1 MDVFFLLTV
10 NLFNIRQKTMYKKNL
25 KFLVMSK
32 DMAKSLVAAA
42 LMVAFS
48 TPVAANTATG
58 SRSASGAFSKQ
69 ADGIV
74 MRTGADGSNN
84 WGAMQGVKGLEDLI
98 GKTEAEIKNA
108 ALTPGSTLSDAE
120 PDKVFFLYNVK
131 TGKFL
136 NAGGY
141 WGTHVSLKDY
151 PLSLWAETHTYKL
164 PSSST
169 TQTLID
175 FIQNMETGQGKYLG
189 WVGKDGGTGTDDG
202 VFIDRHQD
210 ENTHY
215 GWVFEPLKN
224 DTQNTYKIYTYAT
237 NKPYSTLIAKS
248 TKYYLC
254 ANGDETDQDKNC
266 GAFSESYIESKNYD
280 AYSTWRVL
288 SMKQIYDL
296 ITEQSSDN
304 MTSALDL
311 SYRLDCPGFSRGDK
325 DIKEKWKLSTF
336 ATGTNATGTKGGW
349 RFGLEKLHNTEKTL
363 TGSGGSGESTDLDK
377 YDFNG
382 LSSSNPYTFDKITY
396 TGKEDYERRL
406 GKYFCADAKNL
417 RGVIYQDVDI
427 KAPGSYIIECKGY
440 STTKKAKIFAT
451 WLDKEGKEDKA
462 SLHQNVL
469 NQVSYMPK
477 TEQVLLHVNE
487 QNMDYAGKN
496 FYGQRKYINTVLVQV
511 PDITPKP
518 SDGNY
523 GTIRFGLI
531 IGDNQDDTDVH
542 DVKNE
547 WTVFDDFRLL
557 YASDDNG
564 VDLILDED
572 RDNLSYLKDCD
583 ITYKNRVLHLN
594 KTFTKD
600 KWNSFVLPVS
610 LKRDQFRQ
618 AFGANARLAKL
629 SGLTSSEIQFKTI
642 DMDGMADN
650 VDVLDAYTP
659 YIIFPT
665 KIHDTDKTK
674 VSPAYKASLT
684 KRNGESTPV
693 VIKANHYDIPN
704 VTFKTDDANKNDLSQ
719 MNTDTWVSDVT
730 TTVENSNGSMKAYG
744 TFARTFGQ
752 NVTQNVTDEK
762 ADDYGV
768 YKFTDHY
775 IISKRDDLK
784 GSYFFD
790 KGNLYYSSER
800 VRGLRGFSCWFKPV
814 NSSSATTKLNLYIDG
829 VANGTTGIDDV
840 AFGDEEPIGKAAKGI
855 YNMNGQLVSNGSDT
869 TNLPAGMYI
878 VNGKK
883 CVVK

>member
-1 MDVFFLLTV
+1 
-10 NLFNIRQKTMYKKNL
+10 
-25 KFLVMSK
+25 MSK

-74 MRTGADGSNN
+74 MRTGADGSNGSN
-84 WGAMQGVKGLEDLI
+84 NALGAIGLEYLV
-98 GKTEAEIKNA
+98 GKTEDQIKNA
-108 ALTPGSTLSDAE
+108 ALNPGSELNDNK
-120 PDKVFFLYNVK
+120 PDEVFFLYNVK

-151 PLSLWAETHTYKL
+151 PLSLWAETHDYKF
-164 PSSST
+164 ST
-169 TQTLID
+169 GIFSTITQTLID
-175 FIQNMETGQGKYLG
+175 FIQNLETGQDKYLG
-189 WVGKDGGTGTDDG
+189 WVGKDGGTDPDDG
-202 VFIDRHQD
+202 VFIDRHQG
-210 ENTHY
+210 EKTHY
-215 GWVFEPLKN
+215 GWVFEPKN
-224 DTQNTYKIYTYAT
+224 DEQHTYKIYTYAT
-237 NKPYSTLIAKS
+237 KKPSS
-248 TKYYLC
+248 SDTKYYLC
-254 ANGDETDQDKNC
+254 ANGDATDQDKNC
-266 GAFSESYIESKNYD
+266 GAFSESYIESNNYD

-325 DIKEKWKLSTF
+325 DITVWNVSNFPK
-336 ATGTNATGTKGGW
+336 GTKGGW
-349 RFGLEKLHNTEKTL
+349 RFGLEKLYNTDNML
-363 TGSGGSGESTDLDK
+363 TGSGESTELDK
-377 YDFNG
+377 YDHNG
-382 LSSSNPYTFDKITY
+382 LSSSTPYTFEKSEYKDK
-396 TGKEDYERRL
+396 DNYERHL
-406 GKYFCADAKNL
+406 GKYFCADVKNR
-417 RGVIYQDVDI
+417 RGVIYQDVVI

-440 STTKKAKIFAT
+440 STTPKAKIFAS
-451 WLDKEGKEDKA
+451 WFDKKGGTEDKA
-462 SLHQNVL
+462 LLHQNVL
-469 NQVSYMPK
+469 NQVSYMSK
-477 TEQVLLHVNE
+477 AEQEKLHVSE

-511 PDITPKP
+511 PESKKQT
-518 SDGNY
+518 DGSY
-523 GTIRFGLI
+523 GIIRFGLI
-531 IGDNQDDTDVH
+531 IGDNQYDQT
-542 DVKNE
+542 VKEADKE

-557 YASDDNG
+557 YASDDKG
-564 VDLILDED
+564 TDLILDEY

-583 ITYKNRVLHLN
+583 NTYKNTVLHLN

-629 SGLTSSEIQFKTI
+629 SNLTSSEIQFQTV
-642 DMDGMADN
+642 DMDKDDN
-650 VDVLDAYTP
+650 AEVLKAYTP

-665 KIHDTDKTK
+665 KIHTDNTK
-674 VSPAYKASLT
+674 ASPAYKATLT
-684 KRNGESTPV
+684 KTNGEQQDV

-704 VTFKTDDANKNDLSQ
+704 VTFKTNNENKNDLSQ
-719 MNTDTWVSDVT
+719 MDTKTWVSNVT
-730 TTVENSNGSMKAYG
+730 TEVANSNGTMKAYG
-744 TFARTFGQ
+744 TFARTFG
-752 NVTQNVTDEK
+752 NTATQNTTN
-762 ADDYGV
+762 ANAADYGV
-768 YKFTDHY
+768 YEFKDRQ
-775 IISKRDDLK
+775 IISGRDNLI

-790 KGNLYYSSER
+790 QGNLYCSDKR
-800 VRGLRGFSCWFKPV
+800 PRGLCGFSCWFKPAD
-814 NSSSATTKLNLYIDG
+814 SSKATKLSLFIDG
-829 VANGTTGIDDV
+829 VANGTTGIDEV
-840 AFGDEEPIGKAAKGI
+840 AFGDEEPTGKAAKGI

-883 CVVK
+883 CVVR

>member
-42 LMVAFS
+42 LTVAFS

-58 SRSASGAFSKQ
+58 SHTASVAFSKQ

-74 MRTGADGSNN
+74 MPTDADGSNGSN
-84 WGAMQGVKGLEDLI
+84 NALGAIGLEYLPGI
-98 GKTEAEIKNA
+98 AEEDIKKA
-108 ALTPGSTLSDAE
+108 AVTSDEGLSDAD
-120 PDKVFFLYNVK
+120 PTKVFFLYNVK

-151 PLSLWAETHTYKL
+151 PLSLWAEKHTYG
-164 PSSST
+164 

-175 FIQNMETGQGKYLG
+175 FKQNMETGQDKYLG
-189 WVGKDGGTGTDDG
+189 WAGKDGGTGTDDG
-202 VFIDRHQD
+202 VFIDRKQNED
-210 ENTHY
+210 THY
-215 GWVFEPLKN
+215 GWVFEPQN
-224 DTQNTYKIYTYAT
+224 DGKNTYKIYTYAT
-237 NKPYSTLIAKS
+237 NNPSSSS

-266 GAFSESYIESKNYD
+266 GAFSESYIQTEKLTGYD
-280 AYSTWRVL
+280 TWRVL
-288 SMKQIYDL
+288 TMAQISAL
-296 ITEQSSDN
+296 LEESSDF

-325 DIKEKWKLSTF
+325 DIKKWTVSNF
-336 ATGTNATGTKGGW
+336 STGTNGEW
-349 RFGLEKLHNTEKTL
+349 RFGLEKLYNTHNTL
-363 TGSGGSGESTDLDK
+363 TGTGESTKLNK
-377 YDFNG
+377 YDKNN
-382 LSSSNPYTFDKITY
+382 LSPSTPYTFDDITY
-396 TGKEDYERRL
+396 TELENYQRHL
-406 GKYFCADAKNL
+406 GKYFCADVKNM
-417 RGVIYQDVDI
+417 RGVIYQDVVI
-427 KAPGSYIIECKGY
+427 KAPGSYLIECKGY
-440 STTKKAKIFAT
+440 STTPKAKIFAS
-451 WLDKEGKEDKA
+451 WFDKDGKNEDEH
-462 SLHQNVL
+462 LMHQNVL
-469 NQVSYMPK
+469 NQVSYMSK
-477 TEQVLLHVNE
+477 AEQEKLHVSE

-511 PDITPKP
+511 PDINPKP

-531 IGDNQDDTDVH
+531 IGDDRNDKDV
-542 DVKNE
+542 DAAAKE

-557 YASDDNG
+557 YASDEKSA
-564 VDLILDED
+564 DLILDED

-583 ITYKNRVLHLN
+583 NTYKNTVLHLN

-618 AFGANARLAKL
+618 AFGANARLAIL
-629 SGLTSSEIQFKTI
+629 SGLTSSEIQFQTI
-642 DMDGMADN
+642 DMDAMTN
-650 VDVLDAYTP
+650 NDVVLEAYTP

-665 KIHDTDKTK
+665 KIHTDNTEA
-674 VSPAYKASLT
+674 SPAYKASLT
-684 KRNGESTPV
+684 KTNGESKMQDV

-704 VTFKTDDANKNDLSQ
+704 VTFKTNSKNENDLSE
-719 MNTDTWVSDVT
+719 MNTDTWVLNVT
-730 TTVENSNGSMKAYG
+730 PQVDGTDGSMEAHC

-752 NVTQNVTDEK
+752 DVTQITDEK
-762 ADDYGV
+762 ADNYGA
-768 YKFTDHY
+768 YKFNDHY
-775 IISKRDDLK
+775 IISNRDDLK

-790 KGNLYYSSER
+790 KGNLYYSSKR

-814 NSSSATTKLNLYIDG
+814 NSSEPTKLNLYIDG

-840 AFGDEEPIGKAAKGI
+840 AFGDEEPTGKAAKGI

-883 CVVK
+883 CVVR

>member
-1 MDVFFLLTV
+1 
-10 NLFNIRQKTMYKKNL
+10 
-25 KFLVMSK
+25 MSK

-84 WGAMQGVKGLEDLI
+84 FGAMQGVKGLEDLK
-98 GKTEAEIKNA
+98 GMTEEYIKKA
-108 ALTPGSTLSDAE
+108 AVTPGSELNDDK
-120 PDKVFFLYNVK
+120 PDKVFFLYNVQ

-151 PLSLWAETHTYKL
+151 PLSLWAETHTYKFFT
-164 PSSST
+164 SSIRYT
-169 TQTLID
+169 NQTLID
-175 FIQNMETGQGKYLG
+175 FIQNLETGQDKYLG
-189 WVGKDGGTGTDDG
+189 WVGTDGGTDPDDG
-202 VFIDRHQD
+202 VFIDRHQG
-210 ENTHY
+210 EKTHY
-215 GWVFEPLKN
+215 GWVFEPQN
-224 DTQNTYKIYTYAT
+224 DGKNTYKIYTYAT
-237 NKPYSTLIAKS
+237 NQPKS
-248 TKYYLC
+248 SNTKYYLC

-266 GAFSESYIESKNYD
+266 GAFDLQNNNKLE

-296 ITEQSSDN
+296 ITEQSSDY

-325 DIKEKWKLSTF
+325 DITVWNVSNF
-336 ATGTNATGTKGGW
+336 ATGTNGGW
-349 RFGLEKLHNTEKTL
+349 RFGLEKLNNTHKKL
-363 TGSGGSGESTDLDK
+363 TGSGELDNYDVTDLK
-377 YDFNG
+377 
-382 LSSSNPYTFDKITY
+382 SSYTFDGREYKNQ
-396 TGKEDYERRL
+396 KKDYERHL

-417 RGVIYQDVDI
+417 RGVIYQDVVI

-440 STTKKAKIFAT
+440 STTTKAKIFAS
-451 WLDKEGKEDKA
+451 WFDKKDGTIEDK
-462 SLHQNVL
+462 SLMHQNVL
-469 NQVSYMPK
+469 NQVSYMSK
-477 TEQVLLHVNE
+477 AEQEKLHVSE

-496 FYGQRKYINTVLVQV
+496 FYGKRKYINTVLIQV
-511 PDITPKP
+511 PKDKKQ
-518 SDGNY
+518 SENNY
-523 GTIRFGLI
+523 GVIRFGLI
-531 IGDNQDDTDVH
+531 IGDDRNDTKVDAAA
-542 DVKNE
+542 NE

-557 YASDDNG
+557 YASDDKSA
-564 VDLILDED
+564 DLILDED

-583 ITYKNRVLHLN
+583 NTYKNTVLHLN
-594 KTFTKD
+594 KTFKKD

-610 LKRDQFRQ
+610 LKCDQFRQ

-629 SGLTSSEIQFKTI
+629 HALTSSEIQFQTV
-642 DMDGMADN
+642 DMDVNDN
-650 VDVLDAYTP
+650 AVVLDAYTP

-665 KIHDTDKTK
+665 KIHTDETK
-674 VSPAYKASLT
+674 ASPAYKATLRST
-684 KRNGESTPV
+684 NGESGKEEV
-693 VIKANHYDIPN
+693 LIKANHYDIPN
-704 VTFKTDDANKNDLSQ
+704 VTFKTNSANENDLTN
-719 MNTDTWVSDVT
+719 MNTDTWVST
-730 TTVENSNGSMKAYG
+730 TKGYSTDGSMVAYG
-744 TFARTFGQ
+744 TFARTFGDA
-752 NVTQNVTDEK
+752 TQITDEK
-762 ADDYGV
+762 DKEYGV
-768 YKFTDHY
+768 YKFNDHK
-775 IISKRDDLK
+775 IIDGRDDLK

-790 KGNLYYSSER
+790 KGKLYYSEKR

-814 NSSSATTKLNLYIDG
+814 NSSEPTKLNLYIDG

-840 AFGDEEPIGKAAKGI
+840 TFGDEEPTGKAAKGI

-883 CVVK
+883 CVVR

>member
-1 MDVFFLLTV
+1 
-10 NLFNIRQKTMYKKNL
+10 MYKKNL
-25 KFLVMSK
+25 KILVMSK

-42 LMVAFS
+42 LTVAFS

-58 SRSASGAFSKQ
+58 SHTASVAFSKQ

-74 MRTGADGSNN
+74 MPTAADGSNIL
-84 WGAMQGVKGLEDLI
+84 GGMQGAIGIEYLDGMSEDYIKGAV
-98 GKTEAEIKNA
+98 T
-108 ALTPGSTLSDAE
+108 TGSTLSDA
-120 PDKVFFLYNVK
+120 DQNKVFFLYNVK

-151 PLSLWAETHTYKL
+151 PLSLWAKTNTYG
-164 PSSST
+164 

-175 FIQNMETGQGKYLG
+175 FIQNLETGVGQYLG
-189 WVGKDGGTGTDDG
+189 WMSGSDTDEG

-224 DTQNTYKIYTYAT
+224 DKQNTYKIYTYAT
-237 NKPYSTLIAKS
+237 DSPSSST

-266 GAFSESYIESKNYD
+266 GAFRKSYINRKNYD

-288 SMKQIYDL
+288 TMAQISAL
-296 ITEQSSDN
+296 LEENSDF

-325 DIKEKWKLSTF
+325 DIQKWTVRNFS
-336 ATGTNATGTKGGW
+336 TGTNGEW
-349 RFGLEKLHNTEKTL
+349 RFGLEKLYNTDNTL
-363 TGSGGSGESTDLDK
+363 TGSGESTILNK
-377 YDFNG
+377 YDKNN
-382 LSSSNPYTFDKITY
+382 LSSSTPYTFDDITY
-396 TGKEDYERRL
+396 TELENYQRHL
-406 GKYFCADAKNL
+406 GKYFCADVKNM
-417 RGVIYQDVDI
+417 RGVIYQDVVI
-427 KAPGSYIIECKGY
+427 KAPGSYLIECKGY
-440 STTKKAKIFAT
+440 STTTKAKIFAT
-451 WLDKEGKEDKA
+451 WLDKEGKEDKT

-469 NQVSYMPK
+469 NQVSYMSK
-477 TEQVLLHVNE
+477 AEQEELHVNE

-496 FYGQRKYINTVLVQV
+496 FYGKRKYINTVLVQV
-511 PDITPKP
+511 PDTKP

-531 IGDNQDDTDVH
+531 IGDNRDDQTVNEAD
-542 DVKNE
+542 KE

-557 YASDDNG
+557 YASDEKSA
-564 VDLILDED
+564 DLILDED

-583 ITYKNRVLHLN
+583 NTYKNTVLHLN

-618 AFGANARLAKL
+618 AFGANARLAML
-629 SGLTSSEIQFKTI
+629 SGLTSSEIQFQTI
-642 DMDGMADN
+642 DMDAMTDN
-650 VDVLDAYTP
+650 GEVLKAYTP

-665 KIHDTDKTK
+665 KIHTDNTK
-674 VSPAYKASLT
+674 VSPAYKATLRST
-684 KRNGESTPV
+684 NTNSESGTQDV
-693 VIKANHYDIPN
+693 VVKANHYDIPN
-704 VTFKTDDANKNDLSQ
+704 VTMAIGDNNQNDLTK
-719 MNTDTWVSDVT
+719 MKTDTWVSDVT
-730 TTVENSNGSMKAYG
+730 TTVENSNGSMVAYG

-752 NVTQNVTDEK
+752 KATQNVTDEK
-762 ADDYGV
+762 AADYGV
-768 YKFTDHY
+768 YKFDDRK
-775 IISKRDDLK
+775 IISGRDDLMY
-784 GSYFFD
+784 SYFFD
-790 KGNLYYSSER
+790 QGNLYYSSKR

-814 NSSSATTKLNLYIDG
+814 NSPAPTKLNLYIDG
-829 VANGTTGIDDV
+829 VANGTTGIDEV
-840 AFGDEEPIGKAAKGI
+840 AFGDEEPTGKAAKGI

-883 CVVK
+883 CVVR

>member
-1 MDVFFLLTV
+1 
-10 NLFNIRQKTMYKKNL
+10 MYKKNL

-42 LMVAFS
+42 LTVAFS

-58 SRSASGAFSKQ
+58 SRSASVSFSKQ

-74 MRTGADGSNN
+74 MRTDDGSNGSN
-84 WGAMQGVKGLEDLI
+84 NAVGGAIGIEYLE
-98 GKTEAEIKNA
+98 GKTEDEIKA
-108 ALTPGSTLSDAE
+108 AAVTSDTNLSDAD

-151 PLSLWAETHTYKL
+151 PLSLWAKTNDYRL

-175 FIQNMETGQGKYLG
+175 FIQNLETGVGHYLG
-189 WVGKDGGTGTDDG
+189 WMSGSDTDEG
-202 VFIDRHQD
+202 VFIDRKQNED
-210 ENTHY
+210 THY
-215 GWVFEPLKN
+215 GWVFEPLNNGK
-224 DTQNTYKIYTYAT
+224 NTYKIYTYAT
-237 NKPYSTLIAKS
+237 NSPTSSTE
-248 TKYYLC
+248 KYYLC
-254 ANGDETDQDKNC
+254 ANKGDIDQDKNC
-266 GAFSESYIESKNYD
+266 GAFRESYIQTEKLTGYD
-280 AYSTWRVL
+280 TWRVL
-288 SMKQIYDL
+288 TMAQISAL
-296 ITEQSSDN
+296 LEANSDY

-325 DIKEKWKLSTF
+325 DIQKWKVRNFS
-336 ATGTNATGTKGGW
+336 TGTNGEW
-349 RFGLEKLHNTEKTL
+349 RFGLEKLYNTHNTL
-363 TGSGGSGESTDLDK
+363 TGTGESTKLNEYDK
-377 YDFNG
+377 NN
-382 LSSSNPYTFDKITY
+382 LSSSTPYTFDGNTY
-396 TGKEDYERRL
+396 TELENYQRHL
-406 GKYFCADAKNL
+406 GKYFCADVKNM
-417 RGVIYQDVDI
+417 RGVIYQDVVI
-427 KAPGSYIIECKGY
+427 KAPGSYLIECKGY
-440 STTKKAKIFAT
+440 STTTKAKIFAS
-451 WLDKEGKEDKA
+451 WLDKDGNEDKA
-462 SLHQNVL
+462 LLHQNTL
-469 NQVSYMPK
+469 NQVSYMSK
-477 TEQVLLHVNE
+477 AEQDALHVSE

-511 PDITPKP
+511 PDPEIKP

-531 IGDNQDDTDVH
+531 IGDDQNDKTVNEAD
-542 DVKNE
+542 KE

-557 YASDDNG
+557 YASNEKSA
-564 VDLILDED
+564 DLILDED
-572 RDNLSYLKDCD
+572 RDNLSYLKDCSN
-583 ITYKNRVLHLN
+583 TYKNTVLHLN

-629 SGLTSSEIQFKTI
+629 HDLTSSEIQFQTI
-642 DMDGMADN
+642 NMDAMTN
-650 VDVLDAYTP
+650 NDVVLEAYTP

-665 KIHDTDKTK
+665 KIHTDEAKA
-674 VSPAYKASLT
+674 SPAYKASLT
-684 KRNGESTPV
+684 KTNGESKMQDV

-704 VTFKTDDANKNDLSQ
+704 VTMAIGDNNQNDLTK

-730 TTVENSNGSMKAYG
+730 TTVGNSNGSMVAYG

-752 NVTQNVTDEK
+752 KATQNVTDEK
-762 ADDYGV
+762 AADYGV
-768 YKFTDHY
+768 YKFDDRK
-775 IISKRDDLK
+775 IISGRDDLMY
-784 GSYFFD
+784 SYFFD
-790 KGNLYYSSER
+790 QGNLYYSSKR

-829 VANGTTGIDDV
+829 VANGTTGIDEV
-840 AFGDEEPIGKAAKGI
+840 AFGDEEPTGKAAKGI

-883 CVVK
+883 CVVR

>member
-1 MDVFFLLTV
+1 MNWMYFSTPTA
-10 NLFNIRQKTMYKKNL
+10 NLFNIKQKTMYKKNL

-74 MRTGADGSNN
+74 MRTGADGSN
-84 WGAMQGVKGLEDLI
+84 GSDALGGVIGLEYLV
-98 GKTEAEIKNA
+98 GKTEEEIKTNA
-108 ALTPGSTLSDAE
+108 VTSDAPLSDAD
-120 PDKVFFLYNVK
+120 PDKVFFLYNVM

-151 PLSLWAETHTYKL
+151 PLSLWAKTNTYKL
-164 PSSST
+164 FNSPGSIRFD

-175 FIQNMETGQGKYLG
+175 FIQNMETGQSQYLG
-189 WVGKDGGTGTDDG
+189 WKGTAGGTNPDDG

-210 ENTHY
+210 EGTHY
-215 GWVFEPLKN
+215 GWVFEPLN

-237 NKPYSTLIAKS
+237 NRPYSSS
-248 TKYYLC
+248 TEKYYLC
-254 ANGDETDQDKNC
+254 ANGTVTDQDKNC
-266 GAFSESYIESKNYD
+266 GAFSDSYIQNNLKGYN
-280 AYSTWRVL
+280 TWRVL
-288 SMKQIYDL
+288 SMKQIYEL
-296 ITEQSSDN
+296 LSANSDN

-311 SYRLDCPGFSRGDK
+311 SYRLDCPGFSRGNK
-325 DIKEKWKLSTF
+325 DITKWHVSNF
-336 ATGTNATGTKGGW
+336 STGTNGEW
-349 RFGLEKLHNTEKTL
+349 RFGLEKLYNTENTL
-363 TGSGGSGESTDLDK
+363 TGSGESTELDK
-377 YDFNG
+377 FDKNK
-382 LSSSNPYTFDKITY
+382 LSSSTPYTFEGTKYTDK
-396 TGKEDYERRL
+396 DNYERYL

-417 RGVIYQDVDI
+417 RGVIYQDVEI
-427 KAPGSYIIECKGY
+427 KAPGSYVVECKGY
-440 STTKKAKIFAT
+440 STTKKAKIFAS
-451 WLDKEGKEDKA
+451 WFDKDGKEDKN
-462 SLHQNVL
+462 SVHQNVL
-469 NQVSYMPK
+469 NQVSYMP
-477 TEQVLLHVNE
+477 TAEQEQLHVRE

-496 FYGQRKYINTVLVQV
+496 FYGQRKYINTVLIQV
-511 PDITPKP
+511 PENK
-518 SDGNY
+518 DGNY
-523 GTIRFGLI
+523 GKIRFGLI
-531 IGDNQDDTDVH
+531 IGDNQNDKTLKEAD
-542 DVKNE
+542 NE

-557 YASDDNG
+557 YASNERG
-564 VDLILDED
+564 TDLILDED
-572 RDNLSYLKDCD
+572 RDNLDYLENCSNN
-583 ITYKNRVLHLN
+583 TYKNTVLHLN

-610 LKRDQFRQ
+610 LNRDQFRQ

-629 SGLTSSEIQFKTI
+629 SGLTSSEIQFQTV
-642 DMDGMADN
+642 DMDKNDN
-650 VDVLDAYTP
+650 AEVLSAYTP

-674 VSPAYKASLT
+674 VSPAYKATLT
-684 KRNGESTPV
+684 KTNGKQQDV

-704 VTFKTDDANKNDLSQ
+704 VTFKTNNENKNDLSK
-719 MNTDTWVSDVT
+719 MHTDTWVSDVT
-730 TTVENSNGSMKAYG
+730 TTVGNSNGSMKAYG

-752 NVTQNVTDEK
+752 NVTQITDEK
-762 ADDYGV
+762 DNNYGA
-768 YKFTDHY
+768 YIFNDHK
-775 IISKRDDLK
+775 IIDGRDNLI

-790 KGNLYYSSER
+790 QGNLYYSSKDR

-814 NSSSATTKLNLYIDG
+814 DNLPSVHKLNLYIDG
-829 VANGTTGIDDV
+829 VANGTTGIDEV
-840 AFGDEEPIGKAAKGI
+840 AFGDEEPTGKAAKGI

-883 CVVK
+883 CVVR

>member
-1 MDVFFLLTV
+1 MNVSFLLIA
-10 NLFNIRQKTMYKKNL
+10 NLFNIKQKTMYKKNL

-58 SRSASGAFSKQ
+58 SCSASGAFSKQ
-69 ADGIV
+69 DDGIV
-74 MRTGADGSNN
+74 MRTGDGSNAS
-84 WGAMQGVKGLEDLI
+84 GDLVGLEYLK
-98 GKTEAEIKNA
+98 GKTEADIMKA
-108 ALTPGSTLSDAE
+108 ALESGSTLSDAD

-151 PLSLWAETHTYKL
+151 PLSLWAEKHDYKL
-164 PSSST
+164 PSSSS

-175 FIQNMETGQGKYLG
+175 FIQNLETGQDKYLG

-237 NKPYSTLIAKS
+237 KKPYSTLIAKS

-266 GAFSESYIESKNYD
+266 GAFSESYIESNNYD

-311 SYRLDCPGFSRGDK
+311 SYRLDCPGFSRGNK
-325 DIKEKWKLSTF
+325 DITVWKVSTF
-336 ATGTNATGTKGGW
+336 AKGTNGGW
-349 RFGLEKLHNTEKTL
+349 RFGLEKLYNTENTL
-363 TGSGGSGESTDLDK
+363 TGSGESSSLHNYDK
-377 YDFNG
+377 NK
-382 LSSSNPYTFDKITY
+382 LSSSTPYTFEDTKYTDK
-396 TGKEDYERRL
+396 DNYERHL
-406 GKYFCADAKNL
+406 GKYFCADVKNM
-417 RGVIYQDVDI
+417 RGVIYQDVEI
-427 KAPGSYIIECKGY
+427 KAPGSYLIECKGY
-440 STTKKAKIFAT
+440 STTTKAKIFAS
-451 WLDKEGKEDKA
+451 WFDKKGGKNEDK
-462 SLHQNVL
+462 SLMHQNVL
-469 NQVSYMPK
+469 NQVTYMSK
-477 TEQVLLHVNE
+477 AEQEELHVSE

-496 FYGQRKYINTVLVQV
+496 FYGKRKYINTVLIQV
-511 PDITPKP
+511 PETKKQ
-518 SDGNY
+518 SENNY
-523 GTIRFGLI
+523 GVIRFGLI
-531 IGDNQDDTDVH
+531 IGDDKNDTKVDAA
-542 DVKNE
+542 NE

-557 YASDDNG
+557 YASDDKSA
-564 VDLILDED
+564 DLILDED
-572 RDNLSYLKDCD
+572 RDNLDYLKDCST
-583 ITYKNRVLHLN
+583 TYKNTVLHLN
-594 KTFTKD
+594 KTFKKD

-629 SGLTSSEIQFKTI
+629 SGLTSSEIQFQTVNMDAP
-642 DMDGMADN
+642 DMTDSAE
-650 VDVLDAYTP
+650 VLTAYTP

-665 KIHDTDKTK
+665 KIHTDNTM
-674 VSPAYKASLT
+674 VSPAYKAKLT
-684 KRNGESTPV
+684 KINGESEPQEV

-704 VTFKTDDANKNDLSQ
+704 VTFETDATNNNDLTKMDTKTWTMKEVLSV
-719 MNTDTWVSDVT
+719 TDGTM
-730 TTVENSNGSMKAYG
+730 EAHG
-744 TFARTFGQ
+744 TFARTFGIAA
-752 NVTQNVTDEK
+752 TQNVTDEK
-762 ADDYGV
+762 AVDYGV
-768 YKFTDHY
+768 YKFDDHY
-775 IISKRDDLK
+775 IISNRDDLK
-784 GSYFFD
+784 GCYFFD
-790 KGNLYYSSER
+790 QGNLYYSSKDR

-814 NSSSATTKLNLYIDG
+814 NSASTKLNLYIDG
-829 VANGTTGIDDV
+829 VANGTTGIDEV
-840 AFGDEEPIGKAAKGI
+840 AFGDEEPTGKAAKGI

-883 CVVK
+883 CVVR

>member
-1 MDVFFLLTV
+1 
-10 NLFNIRQKTMYKKNL
+10 
-25 KFLVMSK
+25 MSK

-74 MRTGADGSNN
+74 MPTAADGSNN
-84 WGAMQGVKGLEDLI
+84 FGAMQGVKGLEDLK
-98 GKTEAEIKNA
+98 GKTEAQIINA
-108 ALTPGSTLSDAE
+108 AVTSDEGLSDAD
-120 PDKVFFLYNVK
+120 PTKVFFLYNVK

-151 PLSLWAETHTYKL
+151 PLSLWAKKNNYKL

-237 NKPYSTLIAKS
+237 KKPYSTLIAKS

-266 GAFSESYIESKNYD
+266 GAFSESYIESNNYD

-325 DIKEKWKLSTF
+325 DITVWNVSNFPK
-336 ATGTNATGTKGGW
+336 GTKGGW
-349 RFGLEKLHNTEKTL
+349 RFGLEKLYNTDNKL
-363 TGSGGSGESTDLDK
+363 TGSGESTELDK
-377 YDFNG
+377 YDVNN
-382 LSSSNPYTFDKITY
+382 LSSSTPYTFEKSEYKDK
-396 TGKEDYERRL
+396 DNYERHL
-406 GKYFCADAKNL
+406 GKYFCADVKNR
-417 RGVIYQDVDI
+417 RGVIYQDVVI

-440 STTKKAKIFAT
+440 STTPKAKIFAS
-451 WLDKEGKEDKA
+451 WFDKKGGTEDKA
-462 SLHQNVL
+462 LLHQNVL
-469 NQVSYMPK
+469 NQVSYMSK
-477 TEQVLLHVNE
+477 AEQERLHVSE

-496 FYGQRKYINTVLVQV
+496 FYGQRKYINTVLIQV
-511 PDITPKP
+511 PKTKKQ
-518 SDGNY
+518 SENNY
-523 GTIRFGLI
+523 GIIRFGLI
-531 IGDNQDDTDVH
+531 IGDNRNDQTVDEAD
-542 DVKNE
+542 KE

-557 YASDDNG
+557 YASDENSAE
-564 VDLILDED
+564 LILDED
-572 RDNLSYLKDCD
+572 RKDLSYLKDCSN
-583 ITYKNRVLHLN
+583 TYKNTVLHLN
-594 KTFTKD
+594 KTFVQD
-600 KWNSFVLPVS
+600 KWNSFVLPVE
-610 LKRDQFRQ
+610 LNRYQFRQ
-618 AFGANARLAKL
+618 AFGADARLAKL
-629 SGLTSSEIQFKTI
+629 SGLTSSEIQFQTI
-642 DMDGMADN
+642 DMDAKTMTDN
-650 VDVLDAYTP
+650 DVVLDAYTP

-665 KIHDTDKTK
+665 KIHNTDKTK
-674 VSPAYKASLT
+674 VSPAYKATLRST
-684 KRNGESTPV
+684 NTNSESGTQDV

-704 VTFKTDDANKNDLSQ
+704 VTMAIGDNNQNDLSN
-719 MNTDTWVSDVT
+719 MNTDTWVSNVT
-730 TTVENSNGSMKAYG
+730 TKVKGTDGSMEAYG

-752 NVTQNVTDEK
+752 DVTQITDEK
-762 ADDYGV
+762 ADNYGA
-768 YKFTDHY
+768 YKFNDHK
-775 IISKRDDLK
+775 IIDGRDDLI

-790 KGNLYYSSER
+790 QGNLYYSSKNR

-814 NSSSATTKLNLYIDG
+814 NSSEPTKLNLYIDG

-840 AFGDEEPIGKAAKGI
+840 AFGDEEPTGKAAKGI

-883 CVVK
+883 CVVR

>member
-1 MDVFFLLTV
+1 
-10 NLFNIRQKTMYKKNL
+10 MYKKNL

-74 MRTGADGSNN
+74 MRTGADGSNGSN
-84 WGAMQGVKGLEDLI
+84 ALGAIGLEYLNGI
-98 GKTEAEIKNA
+98 TEEDIKKA
-108 ALTPGSTLSDAE
+108 AVTSDEGLSDAD
-120 PDKVFFLYNVK
+120 PTKVFFLYNVK

-151 PLSLWAETHTYKL
+151 PLSLWAKKNNYKL

-175 FIQNMETGQGKYLG
+175 FIQNLETGQGKYLG

-210 ENTHY
+210 ENTHH

-237 NKPYSTLIAKS
+237 NKPSS
-248 TKYYLC
+248 SDTKYYLC
-254 ANGDETDQDKNC
+254 ANGDATDQDKNC
-266 GAFSESYIESKNYD
+266 EAFSDADIQSKKLE

-288 SMKQIYDL
+288 SMKQISDL
-296 ITEQSSDN
+296 LSENSDY

-311 SYRLDCPGFSRGDK
+311 SYRLDCPGFSRGNK
-325 DIKEKWKLSTF
+325 DITKWKVSTF
-336 ATGTNATGTKGGW
+336 AKGTNGGW
-349 RFGLEKLHNTEKTL
+349 RFGLEKLYNKENTLKE
-363 TGSGGSGESTDLDK
+363 SSESTEL
-377 YDFNG
+377 YDYDVNN
-382 LSSSNPYTFDKITY
+382 LLYLTPYTFENRKYTKTK
-396 TGKEDYERRL
+396 TGKKNYERHL

-417 RGVIYQDVDI
+417 RGVIYQDVVI

-440 STTKKAKIFAT
+440 STTAKAKIFASWFDHPNGT
-451 WLDKEGKEDKA
+451 EDKTL
-462 SLHQNVL
+462 LHQNVL
-469 NQVSYMPK
+469 NQVFYMPQAEK
-477 TEQVLLHVNE
+477 DSLHVSE

-496 FYGQRKYINTVLVQV
+496 FYGKRKYINTVLVQV
-511 PDITPKP
+511 PESKKQ
-518 SDGNY
+518 SEGNY

-531 IGDNQDDTDVH
+531 IGDDKNDKDLKDA
-542 DVKNE
+542 DNE

-557 YASDDNG
+557 YASDDKRA
-564 VDLILDED
+564 DLILDED
-572 RDNLSYLKDCD
+572 RDNLDYLKDCSN
-583 ITYKNRVLHLN
+583 TYKNRVLHLN
-594 KTFTKD
+594 KTFVQD

-610 LKRDQFRQ
+610 LNRDQIRR
-618 AFGANARLAKL
+618 AFGPNTRLAKL
-629 SGLTSSEIQFKTI
+629 SNLTKSEIQFQTI
-642 DMDGMADN
+642 DMDATDN
-650 VDVLDAYTP
+650 DPVLDAYTP

-665 KIHDTDKTK
+665 KIDTN
-674 VSPAYKASLT
+674 VSPAYTATLSST
-684 KRNGESTPV
+684 NGESKTQKV
-693 VIKANHYDIPN
+693 VVKANHYDISN
-704 VTFKTDDANKNDLSQ
+704 VTFTTSGNENDLTNMDLSTWTTKQ
-719 MNTDTWVSDVT
+719 MYSVGGDGTM
-730 TTVENSNGSMKAYG
+730 EAHG
-744 TFARTFGQ
+744 TFARTFGKDA
-752 NVTQNVTDEK
+752 TQDEN
-762 ADDYGV
+762 GV
-768 YKFTDHY
+768 YNFNNNY
-775 IISKRDDLK
+775 EIIKDRDNLI

-790 KGNLYYSSER
+790 NGNLYCSKKR

-814 NSSSATTKLNLYIDG
+814 DNPSSVHKLNLYIDG

-840 AFGDEEPIGKAAKGI
+840 AFGDEEPTGKAAKGI

-883 CVVK
+883 CVVR

>member
-1 MDVFFLLTV
+1 
-10 NLFNIRQKTMYKKNL
+10 
-25 KFLVMSK
+25 MSK

-42 LMVAFS
+42 LTVAFS

-58 SRSASGAFSKQ
+58 SHTASVAFSKQ

-74 MRTGADGSNN
+74 MPTAVDGSNN
-84 WGAMQGVKGLEDLI
+84 LGTMQGVKGLEDLV
-98 GKTEAEIKNA
+98 GKTENQIMNA
-108 ALTPGSTLSDAE
+108 ALTPGSELNDNK
-120 PDKVFFLYNVK
+120 PDEVFFLYNVK

-151 PLSLWAETHTYKL
+151 PLSLWAEKHDYKF
-164 PSSST
+164 ST
-169 TQTLID
+169 GFLSTNTKTLID
-175 FIQNMETGQGKYLG
+175 FIQNLETGQGKYLG

-266 GAFSESYIESKNYD
+266 GAFSESYIESNNYD

-325 DIKEKWKLSTF
+325 DITVWNVSNFPK
-336 ATGTNATGTKGGW
+336 GTKGGW
-349 RFGLEKLHNTEKTL
+349 RFGLEKLYNTDNTL
-363 TGSGGSGESTDLDK
+363 TGSGESTELDK

-382 LSSSNPYTFDKITY
+382 LSSSTPYTFEKSEYKDKGNY
-396 TGKEDYERRL
+396 QRHL
-406 GKYFCADAKNL
+406 GKYFCADVKNM
-417 RGVIYQDVDI
+417 RGVIYQDVVI
-427 KAPGSYIIECKGY
+427 KAPGSYLIECKGY
-440 STTKKAKIFAT
+440 STTNKAKIFAS
-451 WLDKEGKEDKA
+451 WFDKDGNNEDKH
-462 SLHQNVL
+462 LMHQNVL
-469 NQVSYMPK
+469 NQVSNMSK
-477 TEQVLLHVNE
+477 AEQEKLHVSE

-496 FYGQRKYINTVLVQV
+496 FYGQRKYINTVLIQV
-511 PDITPKP
+511 PESKDQH
-518 SDGNY
+518 DGSY
-523 GTIRFGLI
+523 GKIRFGLI
-531 IGDNQDDTDVH
+531 IGDDQNDK
-542 DVKNE
+542 DVKEADKE

-557 YASDDNG
+557 YASNENG
-564 VDLILDED
+564 TDLILDED
-572 RDNLSYLKDCD
+572 RDNLDYLVNCSN
-583 ITYKNRVLHLN
+583 TYKNTVLHLN
-594 KTFTKD
+594 KTFKKD

-618 AFGANARLAKL
+618 AFGANARLAIL
-629 SGLTSSEIQFKTI
+629 SGLTSSEIQFQTI
-642 DMDGMADN
+642 NMDAMTNNGE
-650 VDVLDAYTP
+650 VLKAYTP

-665 KIHDTDKTK
+665 KIHTDNTK
-674 VSPAYKASLT
+674 ASPAYKAMLST
-684 KRNGESTPV
+684 TDGESKTQEV

-704 VTFKTDDANKNDLSQ
+704 VTFKTNSDNKNDLTN
-719 MNTDTWVSDVT
+719 MNTDDKTWTMKKVFSVT
-730 TTVENSNGSMKAYG
+730 GDGTMEAHG

-752 NVTQNVTDEK
+752 DVTQITDENDK
-762 ADDYGV
+762 DYGAYV
-768 YKFTDHY
+768 FKDRE
-775 IISKRDDLK
+775 IISGRDDLI
-784 GSYFFD
+784 GCYFFD
-790 KGNLYYSSER
+790 KGNLYRSDSR
-800 VRGLRGFSCWFKPV
+800 PRGLRGFSCWFKPV
-814 NSSSATTKLNLYIDG
+814 NGSSGTGTKVNLYIDG

-840 AFGDEEPIGKAAKGI
+840 AFGDEEPTGKAAKGI

-883 CVVK
+883 CVVR

>member
-1 MDVFFLLTV
+1 
-10 NLFNIRQKTMYKKNL
+10 MYKKNL

-74 MRTGADGSNN
+74 MPTGADGSNGSN
-84 WGAMQGVKGLEDLI
+84 ASGGLVGLEFLK
-98 GKTEAEIKNA
+98 GKTEDEIKNA
-108 ALTPGSTLSDAE
+108 AVTPGSELNDNK
-120 PDKVFFLYNVK
+120 PDEVFFLYNVK

-151 PLSLWAETHTYKL
+151 PLSLWAEKHDYKF
-164 PSSST
+164 ST
-169 TQTLID
+169 GFLSTNTKTLID
-175 FIQNMETGQGKYLG
+175 FIQNLETGQDKYLG
-189 WVGKDGGTGTDDG
+189 WANGKTDHDKG
-202 VFIDRHQD
+202 VFIDRIQD
-210 ENTHY
+210 ETTHC
-215 GWVFEPLKN
+215 GWVFVPLGDN
-224 DTQNTYKIYTYAT
+224 QNTYEIYTYAT
-237 NKPYSTLIAKS
+237 QTPSSKS
-248 TKYYLC
+248 IKYYLC
-254 ANGDETDQDKNC
+254 ANGDVTDQDINC
-266 GAFSESYIESKNYD
+266 GAFSDDDIQSRHIEEDYKK
-280 AYSTWRVL
+280 WRVL
-288 SMKQIYDL
+288 SMQQIYDL
-296 ITEQSSDN
+296 LTKQSSDY

-325 DIKEKWKLSTF
+325 DITVWNVRNF
-336 ATGTNATGTKGGW
+336 ATGTNGGW
-349 RFGLEKLHNTEKTL
+349 RFGLEKLHNTHKKL
-363 TGSGGSGESTDLDK
+363 TGSGELDNYDVTDLK
-377 YDFNG
+377 
-382 LSSSNPYTFDKITY
+382 SSYIFDEREYKNQ
-396 TGKEDYERRL
+396 KEDYERHL
-406 GKYFCADAKNL
+406 GKYFCVDAKNL
-417 RGVIYQDVDI
+417 RGVIYQDVKI

-477 TEQVLLHVNE
+477 TEQVLLHVSE

-511 PDITPKP
+511 PDTKP

-523 GTIRFGLI
+523 GTIRFGLV
-531 IGDNQDDTDVH
+531 IGDDKNDKDLKDA
-542 DVKNE
+542 DNE

-557 YASDDNG
+557 YASDDKSA
-564 VDLILDED
+564 DLILDED
-572 RDNLSYLKDCD
+572 RADLSYLKDCD

-629 SGLTSSEIQFKTI
+629 SGLTSSEIQFKTV
-642 DMDGMADN
+642 DMDKNDN
-650 VDVLDAYTP
+650 AEVLSAYTP

-665 KIHDTDKTK
+665 KIPDTDKTK
-674 VSPAYKASLT
+674 VSPAYKAKLT
-684 KRNGESTPV
+684 YIKPNGESETQEV

-704 VTFKTDDANKNDLSQ
+704 VTFETDAANKNDLTF
-719 MNTDTWVSDVT
+719 MDTDTWTTKKMLSVT
-730 TTVENSNGSMKAYG
+730 GDGTMEAHG
-744 TFARTFGQ
+744 TFARTFGTEA
-752 NVTQNVTDEK
+752 TQNVTDEK

-768 YKFTDHY
+768 YNFNNNYD
-775 IISKRDDLK
+775 IIGNRDNLI

-790 KGNLYYSSER
+790 NGNLYCSKKR

-814 NSSSATTKLNLYIDG
+814 ASSVSIKLNLYIDG

-840 AFGDEEPIGKAAKGI
+840 AFGDEEPTGKAAKGI

-883 CVVK
+883 CVVR

>member
-1 MDVFFLLTV
+1 
-10 NLFNIRQKTMYKKNL
+10 MYKKNL

-42 LMVAFS
+42 LTVAFS

-58 SRSASGAFSKQ
+58 SHTASVAFSKQ
-69 ADGIV
+69 TDGIV
-74 MRTGADGSNN
+74 MPTGADGSNGSN
-84 WGAMQGVKGLEDLI
+84 NALGAIGLEYLPGI
-98 GKTEAEIKNA
+98 AEEDIKKA
-108 ALTPGSTLSDAE
+108 AVTSDEGLSDA
-120 PDKVFFLYNVK
+120 DQNKVFFLYNVK

-151 PLSLWAETHTYKL
+151 PLSLWAKTNDYKL

-175 FIQNMETGQGKYLG
+175 FIQNLETGVGKYLG
-189 WVGKDGGTGTDDG
+189 WMSGKDTDEG
-202 VFIDRHQD
+202 VFIDRKQN
-210 ENTHY
+210 ETTHY
-215 GWVFEPLKN
+215 GWVFELQN
-224 DTQNTYKIYTYAT
+224 DGENKNTYKIYTYAT
-237 NKPYSTLIAKS
+237 NNPSSSS

-266 GAFSESYIESKNYD
+266 GAFSDADIKEKNIGD
-280 AYSTWRVL
+280 YSTWRVL
-288 SMKQIYDL
+288 SMQQIYDL

-325 DIKEKWKLSTF
+325 DIKKWKVSNF
-336 ATGTNATGTKGGW
+336 STGTNGEW
-349 RFGLEKLHNTEKTL
+349 RFGLEKLYNTGNKL
-363 TGSGGSGESTDLDK
+363 TESGESTGLNKFDVID
-377 YDFNG
+377 
-382 LSSSNPYTFDKITY
+382 LSSSYSFEGRQYKDQ
-396 TGKEDYERRL
+396 KEDYERHL
-406 GKYFCADAKNL
+406 GKYFCADVKNM
-417 RGVIYQDVDI
+417 RGVIYQDVVI

-440 STTKKAKIFAT
+440 STTTKAKIFAT
-451 WLDKEGKEDKA
+451 WLDKEGKEDKT

-469 NQVSYMPK
+469 NQVSYMSEA
-477 TEQVLLHVNE
+477 EQAELHVNE

-496 FYGQRKYINTVLVQV
+496 FYGKRKYINTVLVQV
-511 PDITPKP
+511 PDTKP

-531 IGDNQDDTDVH
+531 IGDDRDDQTVNEAD
-542 DVKNE
+542 KE

-557 YASDDNG
+557 YASDEKSA
-564 VDLILDED
+564 DLILDED

-583 ITYKNRVLHLN
+583 NTYKNTVLHLN
-594 KTFTKD
+594 KTFKKD

-629 SGLTSSEIQFKTI
+629 HALTSSEIQFQTV
-642 DMDGMADN
+642 DMDAKTMTDN
-650 VDVLDAYTP
+650 AVVLDAYTP

-665 KIHDTDKTK
+665 KIHTDEAKA
-674 VSPAYKASLT
+674 SPAYKATLRST
-684 KRNGESTPV
+684 NTNSESGTQDV
-693 VIKANHYDIPN
+693 VVKANHYDIPN
-704 VTFKTDDANKNDLSQ
+704 VTFETDAANKNDLTF
-719 MNTDTWVSDVT
+719 MDTDTWT
-730 TTVENSNGSMKAYG
+730 TTKMLSVTGDGTMEAHG
-744 TFARTFGQ
+744 TFARTFGTDATQ
-752 NVTQNVTDEK
+752 DVTNEK

-768 YKFTDHY
+768 YKFNNHD
-775 IISKRDDLK
+775 IISGRDNLI
-784 GSYFFD
+784 GCYFFD
-790 KGNLYYSSER
+790 KGNLYRSDSR
-800 VRGLRGFSCWFKPV
+800 PRGLRGFSCWFKPV
-814 NSSSATTKLNLYIDG
+814 NSSEPTKLNLYIDG
-829 VANGTTGIDDV
+829 VANGTTGIDEV
-840 AFGDEEPIGKAAKGI
+840 AFGDEEPTGKAAKGI

-883 CVVK
+883 CVVR